1 MKSLLM
7 LVACL
12 FLLGACS
19 SNLGGS
25 NLPKEIPKDF
35 NFVLNYGY
43 EARDIIN
50 TYENTYTK
58 NMISNDDKTVEIKF
72 SDEEMQTIYE
82 EMKEAD
88 ILNSAESASKSQCA
102 DPHEINKL
110 KITMNGEIYQREWIT
125 SDCDKVPDNKLKNF
139 VEFVHRE
146 IIMIKEEYNELPE
159 PSGGY
164 D

>member
-1 MKSLLM
+1 M

-19 SNLGGS
+19 
-25 NLPKEIPKDF
+25 NLPEEIPEDF

-58 NMISNDDKTVEIKF
+58 NMISSDDITVEMIF
-72 SDEEMQTIYE
+72 SGEEMQTIYE
-82 EMKEAD
+82 KMKEAD
-88 ILNSAESASKSQCA
+88 ILNAAEKATKSQCA
-102 DPHEINKL
+102 DPHEKNKL
-110 KITMNGEIYQREWIT
+110 KITVNGEIYQREWIT
-125 SDCDKVPDNKLKNF
+125 SYCDKAPDNKLKNF
-139 VEFVHRE
+139 VEFVHRK

-164 D
+164 V